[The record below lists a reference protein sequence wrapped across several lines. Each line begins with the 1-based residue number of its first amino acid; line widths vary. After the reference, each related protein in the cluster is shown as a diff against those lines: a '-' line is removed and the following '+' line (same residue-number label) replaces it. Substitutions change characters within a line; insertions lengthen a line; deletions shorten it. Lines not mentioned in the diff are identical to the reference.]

1 MTLDGL
7 IAATCRSSYMHIRRI
22 NTIRQYLTNDAVKT
36 LTQSLVTSRLDYCNI
51 ISTDEIDQKITI
63 DSECN
68 CSTYTTDQKA
78 SSYNSSTSG
87 LTLVASSETLPI

>member
-36 LTQSLVTSRLDYCNI
+36 LTQSLVTSRLDCCNI

-63 DSECN
+63 DSECS
-68 CSTYTTDQKA
+68 CSTYTTDQKS

-87 LTLVASSETLPI
+87 LTLITSSETLPI